1 MILIITAIF
10 VILVN
15 LAFLAILAILVILW
29 YLQVSVIIEGH
40 TLNDLLCYQKTE
52 V

>member
-10 VILVN
+10 VN
-15 LAFLAILAILVILW
+15 LAILAILVILW